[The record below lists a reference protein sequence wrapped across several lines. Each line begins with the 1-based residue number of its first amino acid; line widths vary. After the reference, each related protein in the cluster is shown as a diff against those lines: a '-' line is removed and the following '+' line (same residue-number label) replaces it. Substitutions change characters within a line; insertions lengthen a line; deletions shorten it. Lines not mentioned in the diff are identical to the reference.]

1 MAEIKIVSNPYE
13 NTISYEKLSDRR
25 EGWKDIA
32 SDPDY
37 RGRLISSYYTT
48 GFFPFKVSE
57 VLDELVEEYGEGDT
71 SLKIVFEGSD
81 DEFESLEAACACE
94 PLGNKVTLTRSARY
108 LVNARDVIRDVVDMF
123 GELDP
128 LIRDSTE
135 DKQIARQDLDKIS
148 EASSNIVP
156 ICVLGNYSSGKST
169 FINALIGAEY
179 LPSAAKPL
187 TSKAYR
193 ITRKLQRNGASIKFK
208 LDGSRPVELDFY
220 RSEFSQ
226 SGLTKGEPLLDEI
239 EAKLSECKTDSLTE
253 RVNRTISVIN
263 DFEKDSEV
271 RRISDM
277 VEVEVPFSDQ
287 GLLGDST
294 NNYVIFDTPGS
305 NSASQKNH
313 MEVLKKA
320 LEGMSNGIPVFVS
333 VYDQLDSDD
342 ADELSEQIKRIEGLD
357 SRFTMIVVSKADQAG
372 LPEGGFENEDVEGLK
387 QQAVVRR
394 LYSNG
399 LYFVSSLMGLGS
411 KNGEEFLDA
420 NLRRHFVQ
428 QHSAYSDS
436 TDEFYTRLYEYN
448 VMPRQMK
455 DDAVRASEE
464 LGNPVFANSGLFC
477 VEYEIENFS
486 NRYAAYNKCRQMEQA
501 LETAY
506 NRAVN
511 DTDAEILEGERTR
524 DTLGEKLDEDTRRL
538 VENIVA
544 EGRRQRGNAERGYP
558 SHMEKPIAGLR
569 SHRTREELSEIESR
583 IREAQQQEFNLGGE
597 KEDVTEAWDS
607 LIRGLKR
614 NAHSILQNMDAS
626 SLSTARD
633 DMVRGVASI
642 AKEIGEVNEV
652 WSDAKQATVEKLLQ
666 DANEKVSAQ
675 IDGARTE
682 LDQSSRQYWEAQ
694 SSVIKDDLSEII
706 AGASVLP
713 EQTRRRLSEQI
724 VSFSPIEFESTV
736 TFSRDDFEL
745 RPFDLVNK
753 GRLARA
759 YNQAVNDAVTAM
771 ADTIRTTHTAA
782 FMNWADALEA
792 MIMGNIT
799 ELSPALHQQA
809 ELISAHNQRIRS
821 LRERQ
826 AKLQSLVSQVKD
838 KIAWKSPSQPEG

>member
-13 NTISYEKLSDRR
+13 NTISYEKLSDRSG
-25 EGWKDIA
+25 GWKDIA

-57 VLDELVEEYGEGDT
+57 ILDELVEEYGEEDA
-71 SLKIVFEGSD
+71 SLKVVFEGSD
-81 DEFESLEAACACE
+81 DEFESLEAACSCE
-94 PLGNKVTLTRSARY
+94 PLGNKVTLTRSSRY
-108 LVNARDVIRDVVDMF
+108 LSNARDVIRDVVDMF

-220 RSEFSQ
+220 KSEFSQ

-239 EAKLSECKTDSLTE
+239 EAKLSECKTGGLTE

-263 DFEKDSEV
+263 DFEKGSEV

-313 MEVLKKA
+313 MEVLRKA

-342 ADELSEQIKRIEGLD
+342 ADEFSEQIKRIEGLD

-372 LPEGGFENEDVEGLK
+372 LPEGGFETEDVEGLK

-455 DDAVRASEE
+455 DDAVRASEY

-486 NRYAAYNKCRQMEQA
+486 NRYAAYNKCRQMEQV
-501 LETAY
+501 LEVAY

-538 VENIVA
+538 VEEIVA
-544 EGRRQRGNAERGYP
+544 EGKRQRGNAERGYP
-558 SHMEKPIAGLR
+558 SHMEKPIASLR
-569 SHRTREELSEIESR
+569 SHKTREELSEIESR
-583 IREAQQQEFNLGGE
+583 IREAQQQEFNLSGE
-597 KEDVTEAWDS
+597 KEDVTEAWDG
-607 LIRGLKR
+607 LVRGLKR

-652 WSDAKQATVEKLLQ
+652 WSDAKQATVDKLLQ
-666 DANEKVSAQ
+666 NANEKVTAQ
-675 IDGARTE
+675 IDAARTE

-694 SSVIKDDLSEII
+694 SSAIKDDLSEII

-713 EQTRRRLSEQI
+713 NQTRRRLSEQI

-771 ADTIRTTHTAA
+771 ADAIRTTHTVA

-838 KIAWKSPSQPEG
+838 KIAWKSPNQPEG